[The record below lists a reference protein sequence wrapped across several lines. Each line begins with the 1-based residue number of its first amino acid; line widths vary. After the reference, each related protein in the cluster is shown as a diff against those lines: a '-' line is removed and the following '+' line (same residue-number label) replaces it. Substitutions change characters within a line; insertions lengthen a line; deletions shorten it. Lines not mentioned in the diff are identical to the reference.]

1 MVGWLHQLNG
11 QEFKQ
16 ILGDSEGQG
25 SLVCCNFMGLQRV
38 GHDLAT
44 GQHFMSK
51 SVLSNLHALAC

>member
-25 SLVCCNFMGLQRV
+25 SLVCCKFMGLQKL
-38 GHDLAT
+38 DTT

-51 SVLSNLHALAC
+51 TVLSNLHALAC